1 MGFKLVRIVSAFV
14 CLAALIAH
22 QSQPSDGLAVS
33 DDDFEEE
40 LESELQLKRMLS
52 YVTPLMAIVRSHQRI
67 RRSPGNESSV
77 ELEETGRATNRNGYS
92 GGGYGG
98 GYGGYSSASSY
109 GGGGSYG
116 GCCNQKDDLLP
127 LLALLG
133 LAGLLLYLVLIAST
147 TTTRAS
153 GRKRRSYDDQGN
165 ELPNYAE
172 DDEGIQFT

>member
-1 MGFKLVRIVSAFV
+1 MGKLVRIVSALV
-14 CLAALIAH
+14 CLVALIAH
-22 QSQPSDGLAVS
+22 QSQPSDGLAIS
-33 DDDFEEE
+33 DDYEEE

-67 RRSPGNESSV
+67 KRSAVEGNDTLV
-77 ELEETGRATNRNGYS
+77 ETGRAVNRNGGY
-92 GGGYGG
+92 GGYGG

-109 GGGGSYG
+109 GGGGYG

-147 TTTRAS
+147 TTTVA
-153 GRKRRSYDDQGN
+153 GRKRRSYDDLGN

-172 DDEGIQFT
+172 DDDGK

>member
-1 MGFKLVRIVSAFV
+1 MGKLVRIVSALV
-14 CLAALIAH
+14 CVMALIAH
-22 QSQPSDGLAVS
+22 QSQPSVNGLAIS
-33 DDDFEEE
+33 DDYEEE

-67 RRSPGNESSV
+67 ERSAVGNDSLLV
-77 ELEETGRATNRNGYS
+77 ETGRAVNRNGGY
-92 GGGYGG
+92 GGYGG

-109 GGGGSYG
+109 GGGGYG

-147 TTTRAS
+147 TTTRSS
-153 GRKRRSYDDQGN
+153 GRKRRSYDDHGN

-172 DDEGIQFT
+172 DDDGK